1 MIKLDEH
8 IVEIEGKQYI
18 PADIAIQ
25 AVIEAMNAG
34 QKLTN
39 ALKDIN
45 KGYTDLQND

>member
-8 IVEIEGKQYI
+8 IVELEGKQYI

-34 QKLTN
+34 QKLTD